1 MSVPGFNINRVPQN
15 PIATLAHLLTPT
27 ASFKNI
33 TENII
38 TINGPVW
45 KIVIVDTRVRYLN
58 PENINIVAP
67 NNKLD
72 LNR

>member
-1 MSVPGFNINRVPQN
+1 MSVPGFNINRVPKN
-15 PIATLAHLLTPT
+15 PIATLAHLLNPT

-45 KIVIVDTRVRYLN
+45 KIVIVETNSNL
-58 PENINIVAP
+58 
-67 NNKLD
+67 L
-72 LNR
+72 

>member
-1 MSVPGFNINRVPQN
+1 MSVPGFNINKVPKN
-15 PIATLAHLLTPT
+15 PIATLAHLLIPT

-38 TINGPVW
+38 TMNGPVW
-45 KIVIVDTRVRYLN
+45 KIVIVETRVRYLN